1 MNLLASFVI
10 ASANPQIILRGRHGG
25 EDLVIGLSTSVATL
39 ITQPLFL
46 LGVLTA
52 FLISG
57 ALLIGLEVRTESHN
71 H

>member
-10 ASANPQIILRGRHGG
+10 ASDSPQIILRGRHGG
-25 EDLVIGLSTSVATL
+25 EDLVIGLSASVAPL
-39 ITQPLFL
+39 VAQPLFL

-57 ALLIGLEVRTESHN
+57 ALLIGLEARTKSRN